1 MLISA
6 SWDNISPPIV
16 LTSRMESTGDLLGKN
31 IKDAWN
37 FWINTA
43 LKMVGV
49 RSLKKFK
56 RSLFLIL
63 ANRHRGIEHWVIG

>member
-1 MLISA
+1 
-6 SWDNISPPIV
+6 
-16 LTSRMESTGDLLGKN
+16 MESTGDLLGKN

-63 ANRHRGIEHWVIG
+63 PNRHRGIEHWVIG